1 MHIFPILEFSSL
13 GENISYY
20 TLLLRYADFTAP
32 MATPTN
38 NDHSAIISVLVYN
51 ALARHGLDVVY
62 HRIIIVND
70 L

>member
-1 MHIFPILEFSSL
+1 MA
-13 GENISYY
+13 
-20 TLLLRYADFTAP
+20 T

-51 ALARHGLDVVY
+51 ALARHGLDAVY
-62 HRIIIVND
+62 HPIIVDD